1 MTIMT
6 KLFRRKPKT
15 PKMPMKER
23 TRNIIGASVGA
34 ALLVPTMFAGVSAA
48 QAATM
53 HSCYIAAAV
62 PDMHM
67 PWRHGHVFASVDY
80 TWAEEFFLGQVD
92 GIRYFGT
99 TSWDKVGTRPYWING
114 C

>member
-1 MTIMT
+1 MN
-6 KLFRRKPKT
+6 LFKRKPKE
-15 PKMPMKER
+15 PKLPMPQK
-23 TRNIIGASVGA
+23 TRNIIGSVVGVICLTA
-34 ALLVPTMFAGVSAA
+34 TMFVGVAAA

-53 HSCYIAAAV
+53 HSCYIAAAS

-67 PWRHGHVFASVDY
+67 GWRHGHVFASVDY
-80 TWAEEFFLGQVD
+80 TWAEEVFFGQVD

-99 TSWDKVGTRPYWING
+99 TSWDKVGTRPYWIQG